1 MTSLPW
7 CYFLLS
13 LAFHGVCKNMDGL
26 SSINF
31 MLTVTLFFFYQG
43 NHFFLIIVHI
53 VSSCLTT
60 ARGTEKQSDFLVV
73 F

>member
-1 MTSLPW
+1 
-7 CYFLLS
+7 
-13 LAFHGVCKNMDGL
+13 MDGL

-31 MLTVTLFFFYQG
+31 MLTVTLFFYQG

-60 ARGTEKQSDFLVV
+60 ARGTEKQPDFLVV

>member
-1 MTSLPW
+1 
-7 CYFLLS
+7 
-13 LAFHGVCKNMDGL
+13 MDGL

-31 MLTVTLFFFYQG
+31 MLTVTLVFFYQG

-60 ARGTEKQSDFLVV
+60 ARGTEKQPDFLVV